1 MYTLIPAK
9 KIKKKTG
16 EGGKFGPWHPF
27 LFRSEHVNRHNA
39 CQPEYFHRA
48 TLQIYSLTRWG
59 FIHFKSKRMHKQ
71 YVYAFLGELQLKWDS
86 DYQILQWDIRPLL
99 WKNTLP
105 IRSSKE
111 KNRNQTLCIS
121 DMYTCI
127 SFRAHI
133 GVNQFKEMQHCE
145 SYRIYITACP

>member
-9 KIKKKTG
+9 KIKRKQGK
-16 EGGKFGPWHPF
+16 GGSPGYDTPSF
-27 LFRSEHVNRHNA
+27 LDPNMWIVIMHVNPNISTELH
-39 CQPEYFHRA
+39 YKSTVWLVGVLF
-48 TLQIYSLTRWG
+48 TL
-59 FIHFKSKRMHKQ
+59 KRMHKQ
-71 YVYAFLGELQLKWDS
+71 YVYVFLDELQLKWDS

-99 WKNTLP
+99 LYLSDRLKKRIG
-105 IRSSKE
+105 IRHFV
-111 KNRNQTLCIS
+111 LYI
-121 DMYTCI
+121 YTCI

>member
-9 KIKKKTG
+9 KIKKKQG
-16 EGGKFGPWHPF
+16 KGGSPGHDTPSF
-27 LFRSEHVNRHNA
+27 LDPNMWIVIMHVNPNISTELH
-39 CQPEYFHRA
+39 YKSTVWLVGVLF
-48 TLQIYSLTRWG
+48 TL
-59 FIHFKSKRMHKQ
+59 KRMHKQ
-71 YVYAFLGELQLKWDS
+71 YVYVFLDELQLKWDS